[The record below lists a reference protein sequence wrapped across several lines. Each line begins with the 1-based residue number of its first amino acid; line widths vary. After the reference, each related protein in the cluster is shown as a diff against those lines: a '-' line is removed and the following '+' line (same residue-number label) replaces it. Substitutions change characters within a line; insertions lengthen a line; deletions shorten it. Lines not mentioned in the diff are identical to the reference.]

1 MLTPSLPKGCRPPRN
16 RRQRGFNLIELMVAL
31 VLGLIVSGAVIAF
44 IAAVLRANSE
54 TILSTRLTQ
63 ELRSVN
69 EVISREVRRARYVED
84 SIALL
89 NAPNPYQIQIFDNQE
104 CITFGYEAVPAA
116 AGTPAVS
123 EYRAIRR
130 QVVGGV
136 GQIAISNGTVPQNCG
151 DAVQP
156 LVSTLFDIG
165 TLNFSSPD
173 PDRVDVTIS
182 GRYRTGPYDV
192 TRTFRSSVFVRS
204 GGI

>member
-1 MLTPSLPKGCRPPRN
+1 MLTICSGRGLAGA
-16 RRQRGFNLIELMVAL
+16 RRQQGFNLVELMVSL

-44 IAAVLRANSE
+44 IAAILRANSE

-69 EVISREVRRARYVED
+69 EVVSREVRRARYVED

-89 NAPNPYQIQIFDNQE
+89 NAANPYTIQISGDRE
-104 CITFGYEAVPAA
+104 CITFGYESVPAA
-116 AGTPAVS
+116 SGVAAVS

-136 GQIAISNGTVPQNCG
+136 GQIAMSSGTAPQACA

-156 LVSTLFDIG
+156 LVSTQFDIQ
-165 TLNFSSPD
+165 TLEFESTN

-182 GRYRTGPYDV
+182 GKYRTGPYEDV
-192 TRTFRSSVFVRS
+192 VRTFRSSVFVRS